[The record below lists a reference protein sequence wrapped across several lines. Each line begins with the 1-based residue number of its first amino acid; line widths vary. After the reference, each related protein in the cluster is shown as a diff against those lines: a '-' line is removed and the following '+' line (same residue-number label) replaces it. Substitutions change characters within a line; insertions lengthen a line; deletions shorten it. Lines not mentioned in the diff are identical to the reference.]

1 MSESPEPHTPKPR
14 RLMFIDLARAVAILM
29 MLQGHFIDMT
39 LADAYRHNPFHT
51 FWQHFRGLA
60 APMFFASTGLIFV
73 YLLSGNATGPFFS
86 LTRVRKG
93 FVRSAELLF
102 WGYLL
107 QINLLRLPEYFRTG
121 PDHWLTA
128 FHVLQC
134 IAVGILLLMGVFAV
148 HRLLPKIPLP
158 FWYVAAGLGLSLG
171 HVVLFNLPGGSWFPR
186 GAPEVIQNI
195 FKGPLSIF
203 PITPWLIFTMYGAA
217 LGAWVRLDPEKVRT
231 FGPWLILAGF
241 ALKYSG
247 VFIDRGI
254 ALLAGAISG
263 NRLAPE
269 HWIHDRCG
277 EILAALGL
285 LIFIDRRFKL
295 RDSWFLEIGR
305 NTLAVYVVHVVLLY
319 NGFFGIGLRT
329 WWEKALN
336 PWQAAIG
343 AVVFMAGF
351 GVFAVW
357 VGKFTNWRKAGNRM
371 SPT

>member
-1 MSESPEPHTPKPR
+1 MSGS
-14 RLMFIDLARAVAILM
+14 
-29 MLQGHFIDMT
+29 
-39 LADAYRHNPFHT
+39 
-51 FWQHFRGLA
+51 
-60 APMFFASTGLIFV
+60 
-73 YLLSGNATGPFFS
+73 S
-86 LTRVRKG
+86 LT
-93 FVRSAELLF
+93 
-102 WGYLL
+102 
-107 QINLLRLPEYFRTG
+107 
-121 PDHWLTA
+121 
-128 FHVLQC
+128 
-134 IAVGILLLMGVFAV
+134 
-148 HRLLPKIPLP
+148 
-158 FWYVAAGLGLSLG
+158 
-171 HVVLFNLPGGSWFPR
+171 
-186 GAPEVIQNI
+186 
-195 FKGPLSIF
+195 
-203 PITPWLIFTMYGAA
+203 
-217 LGAWVRLDPEKVRT
+217 
-231 FGPWLILAGF
+231 
-241 ALKYSG
+241 
-247 VFIDRGI
+247 
-254 ALLAGAISG
+254 
-263 NRLAPE
+263 PE